1 MAPWRDHLCEGR
13 NDFLLSCMG
22 TSKFLSLSWEF
33 AASYCGI
40 AAYHLHRP
48 TARCRPCPAFWRRP
62 KQHRFAS
69 TSAQQPA
76 QIGYRGLTRSSLRRC
91 TSNARSDVPPG
102 VAFGDPIRLYPT
114 SPPRPPWARCA
125 LCDIKVMVTNRYPRH
140 KLADDNVLVRLT
152 AQPVDAKADGA
163 GDSEVALGWV
173 TSGLM
178 ENFDLFKE
186 T

>member
-1 MAPWRDHLCEGR
+1 
-13 NDFLLSCMG
+13 
-22 TSKFLSLSWEF
+22 
-33 AASYCGI
+33 
-40 AAYHLHRP
+40 
-48 TARCRPCPAFWRRP
+48 
-62 KQHRFAS
+62 
-69 TSAQQPA
+69 
-76 QIGYRGLTRSSLRRC
+76 
-91 TSNARSDVPPG
+91 
-102 VAFGDPIRLYPT
+102 
-114 SPPRPPWARCA
+114 
-125 LCDIKVMVTNRYPRH
+125 MVTNRYPRH